1 MAGLKGNVAW
11 WAAAKQSAKGSAAAY
26 APFKAPFTGGG
37 IQVTRETANLSET
50 DSSRDQGVSYV
61 VRSGVEG
68 GTESYVR
75 DSYIHN
81 LLEGTLGKRTVAA
94 SGTQFTVS
102 SATAAAPTSATV
114 NAVSNVLNVYTYTTA
129 AAHGFVAGDVVTI
142 AGSSVAGW
150 NGTFTVAS
158 APTTTTFTVNG
169 PSSAGYGTTT
179 WSSGTATSTKSIYTY
194 TTSAAHGYLAGDSV
208 GVANAANAAYNGLFL
223 VLSAPTTTTFTV
235 AGQANPG
242 TTTFSGG
249 TVSKSG
255 THTITPSDSLGLPYF
270 TFWRNQ
276 SDTLWESF
284 TDCQFGELTLKGEAG
299 APLSVTTAIMGL
311 TPTRSDTEF
320 AATSWNTKTTT
331 DTVYNYNNATI
342 ALGGTAGSTG
352 LVTGATATGLVR
364 SVEIQI
370 TNSLNVQQTDDV
382 TPYDMVPGQRQV
394 NISFDLILDSL
405 AEYNKFFY
413 GSSTG
418 TAISSSIY
426 TTPMQLTFAN
436 GSNSIKFDIPSVAY
450 EAFPVQPNPNGDPI
464 VVSVRAQAPRTGD
477 PAKPIITATV
487 VNSNLL

>member
-50 DSSRDQGVSYV
+50 DSSRDQGISYV

-102 SATAAAPTSATV
+102 TATAAAPVS
-114 NAVSNVLNVYTYTTA
+114 NAVTAVTNTLNQYTYTATG
-129 AAHGFVAGDVVTI
+129 HTFVAGDVVTI
-142 AGSSVAGW
+142 TGATPAAYNGTYTIASVAT
-150 NGTFTVAS
+150 NNFTVVGA
-158 APTTTTFTVNG
+158 
-169 PSSAGYGTTT
+169 SSAGYGTAT
-179 WSSGTATSTKSIYTY
+179 WSSGLATSTKSIYTY
-194 TTSAAHGYLAGDSV
+194 TTSAAHGYVAGNSV
-208 GVANAANAAYNGLFL
+208 GVAGAANAAYNGLFL
-223 VLSAPTTTTFTV
+223 VLTAPTTTTFTV
-235 AGQANPG
+235 AGQASPG
-242 TTTFSGG
+242 TTTFSSG
-249 TVSKSG
+249 TVSQSG
-255 THTITPSDSLGLPYF
+255 THTITPTDSANLPYF

-284 TDCQFGELTLKGEAG
+284 TDCQFGELTIKGEAG

-311 TPTRSDTEF
+311 TPTRSATEF

-331 DTVYNYNNATI
+331 EACYSYNNATI
-342 ALGGTAGSTG
+342 ALGGTVGATG
-352 LVTGATATGLVR
+352 IVSGATATGLVR
-364 SVEIQI
+364 SVEIQVS
-370 TNSLNVQQTDDV
+370 NNLNVQQTDDV
-382 TPYDMVPGQRQV
+382 TPFDMVPGQRQV

-405 AEYNKFFY
+405 DEYNKFFY
-413 GSSTG
+413 GGSSG
-418 TAISSSIY
+418 TSVSSSIY
-426 TTPMQLTFAN
+426 TTPMVVTFAN

-464 VVSVRAQAPRTGD
+464 VVSVRAQAQRTGD